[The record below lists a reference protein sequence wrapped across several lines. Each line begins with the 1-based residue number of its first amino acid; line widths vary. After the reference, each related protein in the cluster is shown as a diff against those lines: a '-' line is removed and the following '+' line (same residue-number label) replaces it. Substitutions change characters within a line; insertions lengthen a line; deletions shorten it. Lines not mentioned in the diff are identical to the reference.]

1 MPNRAGTA
9 TLVATLACVVAAACW
24 ALNAVIAAD
33 TFGHGIS
40 PEHLAESRV
49 IVALVPL
56 AAYLAIARRDL
67 LVPPRSAWPPI
78 AAFGACIV
86 AVNFAY
92 YVAIERVP
100 VGVAIALQYTA
111 PVLILV
117 GAALVTGRA
126 PRRAAWAAGGLT
138 LIGAALVG
146 GVLGAGQA
154 RGDVAGSAAGLDGL
168 GLLAGTLAAVTFAG
182 YLVSAEIAGRRGAHP
197 VTTLFGGFVVA
208 ALLWTVVLPV
218 WSWPFHLLADP
229 QIALRVLSIGL
240 IGTLLP
246 FGLTVAAL
254 RILSSSVAGIAT
266 TMEPVLAAALAWLL
280 LGQQLSTMQLA
291 GGGLVVAGVLIAQLL
306 RPAPPAAAAVD
317 AAP

>member
-1 MPNRAGTA
+1 MSNRSGTA
-9 TLVATLACVVAAACW
+9 ALVATLACVVAATCW
-24 ALNAVIAAD
+24 ALNAVIAAE
-33 TFGHGIS
+33 TFGRGIS

-56 AAYLAIARRDL
+56 AAFLAVSRRDL
-67 LVPPRSAWPPI
+67 LLPPRAAWPPI

-92 YVAIERVP
+92 YVALERVP

-117 GAALVTGRA
+117 GAAITARRA
-126 PRRAAWAAGGLT
+126 PRAPAWVAGGLT
-138 LIGAALVG
+138 LTGAALVG
-146 GVLGAGQA
+146 GVVGT
-154 RGDVAGSAAGLDGL
+154 VTGSLALDGL
-168 GLLAGTLAAVTFAG
+168 GLLAGAVAALTFAG

-197 VTTLFGGFVVA
+197 ATTLFGGFVVA
-208 ALLWTVVLPV
+208 SVLWAMLVPL
-218 WSWPFHLLADP
+218 WDWPFHLLADP
-229 QIALRVLSIGL
+229 QIAARVLSIGL
-240 IGTLLP
+240 LGTLLP

-280 LGQQLSTMQLA
+280 LGQQLGAAQLA
-291 GGGLVVAGVLIAQLL
+291 GGALVVAGVLIAQLV
-306 RPAPPAAAAVD
+306 RGEPPASAAVE
-317 AAP
+317 ATP

>member
-1 MPNRAGTA
+1 MRNRSGTA

-24 ALNAVIAAD
+24 ALNAVIAAE
-33 TFGHGIS
+33 TFDRGIT

-56 AAYLAIARRDL
+56 AAYLVVARRDL
-67 LVPPRSAWPPI
+67 LVPPRAAWWPI

-117 GAALVTGRA
+117 GAALIARRA
-126 PRRAAWAAGGLT
+126 PRGAAWVAGGLT
-138 LIGAALVG
+138 LAGAALVG
-146 GVLGAGQA
+146 GVLGSATGNGAG
-154 RGDVAGSAAGLDGL
+154 GGSMALDGV
-168 GLLAGTLAAVTFAG
+168 GLLAGALAALTFAG
-182 YLVSAEIAGRRGAHP
+182 YLVTAEIAGRRGAHP
-197 VTTLFGGFVVA
+197 VTTLLGGFVVA
-208 ALLWTVVLPV
+208 AVLWALILPL
-218 WSWPFHLLADP
+218 WNWPFHLLADP
-229 QIALRVLSIGL
+229 KIAVRVLSIGL
-240 IGTLLP
+240 VGTLLP

-280 LGQQLSTMQLA
+280 LGQRLAPAQLV
-291 GGGLVVAGVLIAQLL
+291 GGALVVAGVLIAQLV

-317 AAP
+317 ATP